1 MITTILDSESNTSSQ
16 SNQVKQSSL
25 SSQSNQSSQVVN
37 QLDNQD
43 NLDNLD
49 NLSINDFDIEIDLRI
64 PKVSNTLLAKVVNYT
79 NPCDSIY
86 N

>member
-16 SNQVKQSSL
+16 SNQ
-25 SSQSNQSSQVVN
+25 SSQVVD
-37 QLDNQD
+37 QLDTQD
-43 NLDNLD
+43 SLDNLD
-49 NLSINDFDIEIDLRI
+49 NLSINDFDIDIDLGT
-64 PKVSNTLLAKVVNYT
+64 PKVSNTPLAKAVNYT